1 MIIGPYQPSNEMML
15 QFYSYY
21 KQATQGPCDLPK
33 PSFWDVINKAKW
45 NAWASLGQ
53 MTKEKAMQLY
63 VVEIKKVK
71 EFNKPDLCQ
80 NRLEIGKFSSII
92 LWQIIVS
99 FSKKRYE
106 CLSRSNYTPWW

>member
-1 MIIGPYQPSNEMML
+1 MTPHKKGEDIEGEVKKAQICVTSFMNDPWLIIGPYQPSNEMML

-71 EFNKPDLCQ
+71 EF
-80 NRLEIGKFSSII
+80 
-92 LWQIIVS
+92 
-99 FSKKRYE
+99 
-106 CLSRSNYTPWW
+106 